1 VGNASN
7 VSGACQSVMDSL
19 HQEINA

>member
-7 VSGACQSVMDSL
+7 VSGTCQSVMDSL